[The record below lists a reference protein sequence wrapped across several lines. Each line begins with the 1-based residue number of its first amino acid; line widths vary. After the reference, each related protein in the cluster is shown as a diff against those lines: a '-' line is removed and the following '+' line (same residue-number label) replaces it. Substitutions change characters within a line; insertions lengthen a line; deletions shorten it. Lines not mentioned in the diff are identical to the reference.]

1 MRSQKSVIEI
11 DNATI
16 IDNQTGNIAVSG
28 VTLYLNFGELA
39 LIHLGQRDVFSV
51 IGDACAGLTTPM
63 VGSISFLGYNW
74 SRTSPDRA
82 NALRGLIGRVF
93 KTSNWIDYMFVSDA
107 ILLQQLH
114 HTRRPTEE
122 IRDEAIKLCRIFGL
136 PGLPTRRPGN
146 MLSMDLQRTACVR
159 AFLGRPRLIILEE
172 PTRSLGK
179 EILPGLTKKINE
191 VRDRGAG
198 VLWMTQNDSILREPY
213 LECTY
218 RFRIVGS
225 ELVEAAA

>member
-1 MRSQKSVIEI
+1 MGSQKSVIEI
-11 DNATI
+11 ESATI
-16 IDNQTGNIAVSG
+16 IDDQTGNIAVSG
-28 VTLYLNFGELA
+28 MTLYLNFGELA
-39 LIHLGQRDVFSV
+39 LIHLGQRDVCSV

-93 KTSNWIDYMFVSDA
+93 KTSNWIDYMLVSDT
-107 ILLQQLH
+107 ILLPQLH
-114 HTRRPTEE
+114 HTRRSTEE
-122 IRDEAIKLCRIFGL
+122 IRDEAMKLCRIFGL
-136 PGLPTRRPGN
+136 PGLPTQRPGN
-146 MLSMDLQRTACVR
+146 MLSMDLQRIACVR
-159 AFLGRPRLIILEE
+159 AFLGRPRFVILEE
-172 PTRSLGK
+172 PTLNIGR

-191 VRDRGAG
+191 VRNRGAG
-198 VLWMTQNDSILREPY
+198 VLWMTQSDSILREPY
-213 LECTY
+213 LDCTY